1 MRSAFSYVE
10 VLISVAILA
19 FLGTALIKF
28 NAFNKR
34 AMEKN
39 IRSQEILLL
48 SSGFLFEKKTE
59 GKKDMILFD
68 LVKFTKL
75 EDDDKKFLESVTMK
89 VSSKPEDTIFLGSDG
104 KEDLYLE
111 YGNLKIEYKDFT
123 QNYLWLQK
131 AK

>member
-1 MRSAFSYVE
+1 VRSAFSYVE